1 MPLVQLLLLAP
12 TAASALVTPDAVRT
26 AGLGVQRMSRRS
38 VFLGAAG
45 AVLSAPVHAAR
56 AEISFAS
63 AEVNRGPS
71 AQPAKEETDPAKVKT
86 VLQYKNVNLFGE
98 GSAERCESGEGAA
111 CDKLAGGS
119 ELILELQ
126 KQSRDNKE
134 KNAKKL
140 YEQTIRNLNYGEYS
154 SLTLTLTLTLALTL
168 ALTLPLPLALT
179 LTLALSRRVLRRGR
193 QEPGAAAQR
202 QVRSVRP

>member
-12 TAASALVTPDAVRT
+12 TLVTPDAVRT

-56 AEISFAS
+56 AETSWAS

-71 AQPAKEETDPAKVKT
+71 ARPAKVETDPAKVKT

-154 SLTLTLTLTLALTL
+154 SL
-168 ALTLPLPLALT
+168 P
-179 LTLALSRRVLRRGR
+179 
-193 QEPGAAAQR
+193 
-202 QVRSVRP
+202 

>member
-45 AVLSAPVHAAR
+45 AVLSAPVAR

-63 AEVNRGPS
+63 AEVNRGAQS
-71 AQPAKEETDPAKVKT
+71 AKVETDPAKVKT

-134 KNAKKL
+134 KNAKQL

-154 SLTLTLTLTLALTL
+154 SLTLSLTLTLTLTL

-193 QEPGAAAQR
+193 
-202 QVRSVRP
+202 